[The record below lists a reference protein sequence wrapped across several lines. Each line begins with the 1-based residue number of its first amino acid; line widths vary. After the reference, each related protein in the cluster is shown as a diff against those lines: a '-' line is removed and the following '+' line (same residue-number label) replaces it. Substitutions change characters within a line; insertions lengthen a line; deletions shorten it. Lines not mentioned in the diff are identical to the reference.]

1 MPFWSKY
8 ADAPTSVIC
17 GINFF
22 KMLSMYMSAV
32 YLPDLLTYLL
42 FIYRSEIDS
51 ELLKDKTQVL
61 GVLAADQQGLCLVS
75 QGSIDSKLSNIAASL
90 ANVSKEL
97 DPEQMLPTIV
107 LESNARYILTTMY
120 KQVIK

>member
-1 MPFWSKY
+1 MEGPLNQVMV
-8 ADAPTSVIC
+8 DT
-17 GINFF
+17 
-22 KMLSMYMSAV
+22 
-32 YLPDLLTYLL
+32 
-42 FIYRSEIDS
+42 SEIDS

-107 LESNARYILTTMY
+107 LESNARKLIVKQEDDVIVAIL
-120 KQVIK
+120 KKSPK

>member
-1 MPFWSKY
+1 
-8 ADAPTSVIC
+8 
-17 GINFF
+17 
-22 KMLSMYMSAV
+22 MSAV
-32 YLPDLLTYLL
+32 YFSD
-42 FIYRSEIDS
+42 FFRSEIDS

-97 DPEQMLPTIV
+97 DPDQISPTIV
-107 LESNARYILTTMY
+107 LESNTRYTMEN
-120 KQVIK
+120 QVKSKIKGKT

>member
-1 MPFWSKY
+1 
-8 ADAPTSVIC
+8 
-17 GINFF
+17 
-22 KMLSMYMSAV
+22 MSAV

-107 LESNARYILTTMY
+107 LESNARYIPTTTIN
-120 KQVIK
+120 K

>member
-1 MPFWSKY
+1 MEGPLNQVMV
-8 ADAPTSVIC
+8 DT
-17 GINFF
+17 
-22 KMLSMYMSAV
+22 
-32 YLPDLLTYLL
+32 
-42 FIYRSEIDS
+42 SEIDS